1 VAVPD
6 SSERLPVAGVLANET
21 GYVLMRLGEA
31 LQALTDR
38 TIGPGGFRGRHLH
51 IMRLAAENPLS
62 QQQLSELTGLDRT
75 TMVAAID
82 DLERLGFAARQRSD
96 TDRRKHIIV
105 LTSRGRQALA
115 DTAQQVEDVRQRLFR
130 HLDEDQ
136 RRTLHALATRLLID
150 ARAELGDKPDSG

>member
-1 VAVPD
+1 M
-6 SSERLPVAGVLANET
+6 SSIPERPPAAGVLADET

-31 LQALTDR
+31 LQALTDQ
-38 TIGPGGFRGRHLH
+38 TIGPDGFRGRHLH
-51 IMRLAAENPLS
+51 IMRLADESPLS
-62 QQQLSELTGLDRT
+62 QQQLSDLTGLDRT

-82 DLERLGFAARQRSD
+82 DLERLGFASRRRSA

-115 DTAQQVEDVRQRLFR
+115 DAAPQVEEVKHRLFR

-136 RRTLHALATRLLID
+136 RRVLHALATRLLTD
-150 ARAELGDKPDSG
+150 ARAELGHKPDPG